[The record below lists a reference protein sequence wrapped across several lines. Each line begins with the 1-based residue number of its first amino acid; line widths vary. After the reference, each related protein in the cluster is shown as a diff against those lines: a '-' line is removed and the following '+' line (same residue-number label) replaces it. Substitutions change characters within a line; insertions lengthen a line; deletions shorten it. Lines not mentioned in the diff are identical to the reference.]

1 VVVAIGLGWWWFFGK
16 NEPPQSSEAVCG
28 DGQCELDLG
37 ENCTTCLADCDIL
50 DINQNQICATCGNGV
65 CEGAE
70 ISGFCPEDCD
80 PQPSDPC
87 GNGTCEVNLGE
98 SCTTCLADCDILDIN
113 QNSVCATCGNGVC
126 EGAEVSGLCP
136 EDCDQQ
142 SNACGNGT
150 CEVNL
155 GESCTS
161 CLVDC
166 DILDINQN
174 SVCATC
180 GNGVCEGAEISG
192 LCPEDCDQPASNT
205 CGNGTCEVN
214 LGESCT
220 SCLAD
225 CDILD
230 INQNSVCATCGNG
243 VCEGA
248 EISGLCPEDCDQ
260 PTSNVCGDGVVG
272 PGEQCDGSDLTQC
285 LSTQSCSDSCQCIFV
300 VQADVTPDP
309 QSLCGNGLVDAV
321 TEQCDPPGSICGEN
335 FVCNDSCQCD
345 PSAGLYYKVWD
356 CFKIAPETY
365 QWEEVIIREN
375 GEKIVIATHQGDW
388 VGNCPGDDDGD
399 GSGDGGTSR
408 GTGRR

>member
-192 LCPEDCDQPASNT
+192 LCPEDCDQP
-205 CGNGTCEVN
+205 
-214 LGESCT
+214 
-220 SCLAD
+220 
-225 CDILD
+225 
-230 INQNSVCATCGNG
+230 
-243 VCEGA
+243 
-248 EISGLCPEDCDQ
+248 
-260 PTSNVCGDGVVG
+260 TSNVCGDGVVG